1 MRMDA
6 EDAQRGVESKT
17 PRTIEGPLY
26 VVGAPVEQGFSR
38 LDDGTDKDGHPLIM
52 HDTVFAADGKPVR
65 GAKAEVWHCNTKGVD
80 SHFNPTREQH
90 PCNLRR
96 TIITNHPGRYKFNRN
111 LTKGYGCS

>member
-1 MRMDA
+1 MIRRPPRSTRTDTLFPYTTLFRSDRFLDMRMDA

-52 HDTVFAADGKPVR
+52 HDTVFAADGKPVP
-65 GAKAEVWHCNTKGVD
+65 GDKVEVWQIGRASC
-80 SHFNPTREQH
+80 RERVCQ
-90 PCNLRR
+90 
-96 TIITNHPGRYKFNRN
+96 YV
-111 LTKGYGCS
+111 